1 MHCPKGFCDKCF
13 KTRCI
18 DSNSI
23 FFFFWTSYNIF
34 IEFFWTSYNIFIE
47 FFNILLCVSFKKS
60 VPLGSTV
67 TIVKRIV
74 ALTVEFLGYVPEK
87 LEVVRMHVK
96 VDGKE
101 PNVSEVSLF
110 ELLN

>member
-1 MHCPKGFCDKCF
+1 MTAICIAKNGFCDKCY

-18 DSNSI
+18 DSSTI
-23 FFFFWTSYNIF
+23 FFFFWTCYNIF
-34 IEFFWTSYNIFIE
+34 IK
-47 FFNILLCVSFKKS
+47 FFNIPLCVSFKKN

-74 ALTVEFLGYVPEK
+74 ALTVEFLGCVTEK

-101 PNVSEVSLF
+101 ANVSGVSLF
-110 ELLN
+110 EL